1 MSDPANNAPP
11 TDTVHV
17 DHYCEHPGC
26 KAWGSFGF
34 DTGGGA
40 MAWYCGT
47 HREDGEARRGG
58 RRSPLLP
65 ASDG

>member
-17 DHYCEHPGC
+17 DHNCEHPGC

-34 DTGGGA
+34 DAGG
-40 MAWYCGT
+40 MSWYCRD
-47 HREDGEARRGG
+47 HRADGETRDRPRR
-58 RRSPLLP
+58 RQS
-65 ASDG
+65 